1 VPQASITL
9 PKRLL
14 RIKRQA
20 ARLAELRCI
29 RAAAHLQQTMQAEAA
44 AQARIA
50 GAEESLRTRCRTLR
64 LVEEVH
70 ASRHEIQRLALEIR
84 QLQANIEAARAD
96 YQSAVTERRK
106 ADGEVEVLEK
116 LLERRMDELRHK
128 AEQRKQQFADEWTMR
143 RWNGSDAVG
152 QEAAQ

>member
-1 VPQASITL
+1 MNNAAIAL

-29 RAAAHLQQTMQAEAA
+29 RVAAELQRVVQAEQA
-44 AQARIA
+44 AQARMVA
-50 GAEESLRTRCRTLR
+50 AEGSLRERCRSMR

-70 ASRHEIQRLALEIR
+70 ASRHEIERLTGEVR
-84 QLQANIEAARAD
+84 QLQERIEAVRAD
-96 YQSAVTERRK
+96 YQAAVAERRK

-116 LLERRMDELRHK
+116 LLERRQDELHRK
-128 AEQRKQQFADEWTMR
+128 TEQRKQQFADEWTMR
-143 RWNGSDAVG
+143 RWNGGDPVG
-152 QEAAQ
+152 QEASR